1 MAVRGDYVL
10 GTNDAE
16 IARLGVQ
23 HRAWRETVLG
33 AWRRAGLRSGWRVVD
48 VGAGPG
54 WATWDLAEAVG
65 PTGEVLA
72 VERAERFT
80 AVLEGER
87 ARRQL
92 PQVRVLAGDLMEVAP
107 PPDYDLVWC
116 RWVASFTPS
125 VPRLV
130 RWIHDAL
137 KPGGR
142 VVFHEYAGY
151 GTWQFAPPR
160 APLQAFVAEVMAS
173 WRASGGEPDVAATVV
188 AAVRESRLWVRS
200 SRPLTFVTRPGDLTW
215 RWPAGFV
222 ESNVARLVELGRVSP
237 KWGRIVLQE
246 LAAAEADP
254 SSLMVTPLVL
264 EVIAERPAETDAS

>member
-1 MAVRGDYVL
+1 MAMRGDYVL
-10 GTNDAE
+10 GANEAE
-16 IARLGVQ
+16 VVRLGQQ
-23 HRAWRETVLG
+23 HQAWRETVLG
-33 AWRRAGLRSGWRVVD
+33 AWRRAGLQIGSRVVD

-65 PTGEVLA
+65 PRGEVLA
-72 VERAERFT
+72 VERAELFV
-80 AVLEGER
+80 AALEAGR
-87 ARRQL
+87 ARREL
-92 PQVRVLAGDLMEVAP
+92 PQVQVLAGDLMQLPARS
-107 PPDYDLVWC
+107 DYDLVWC

-130 RWIHDAL
+130 RWIHDTL

-142 VVFHEYAGY
+142 VVFHEYAAY

-188 AAVRESRLWVRS
+188 AAVREVGLSVQS
-200 SRPLTFVTRPGDLTW
+200 SRPLAFVTRPGDPTW

-222 ESNVARLVELGRVSP
+222 ESNVTRLVELGRVSSE
-237 KWGRIVLQE
+237 WGMAVLQE
-246 LAAAEADP
+246 LAQAEADS
-254 SSLMVTPLVL
+254 SSLMLTPLVL
-264 EVIAERPAETDAS
+264 EVIAERPAVRAS